1 MKRLKAMVDI
11 YSSPNFETEFEPEII
26 ERGNKVKLVIADVDG
41 VLTDGSIYKAIDPAT
56 LADIEIKNFSIVDG
70 AGVALAR
77 LLDLRVAIISGRPS
91 LATDARVK
99 ELKIEDVYTGSLNK
113 MTPYEDLKSKYS
125 LNDEDIAF
133 IGDDII
139 DLNLMENVGA
149 PIAVA
154 NAYHLVKDTAIYTTS
169 LPGGQGAFRE
179 AIDWLA
185 MCQGRYEEG
194 IQLMK
199 NSLLTK

>member
-1 MKRLKAMVDI
+1 MAMVDI
-11 YSSPNFETEFEPEII
+11 YSTPNFETEFEPEVI

-56 LADIEIKNFSIVDG
+56 LADIEFKNFSIVDG
-70 AGVALAR
+70 AGIALAR
-77 LLDLRVAIISGRPS
+77 LLDFRVAIISGRPS

-139 DLNLMENVGA
+139 DLKLMENVGA

-154 NAYHLVKDTAIYTTS
+154 NAYHLIKDIAIYTTR

-199 NSLLTK
+199 DSLLTK

>member
-1 MKRLKAMVDI
+1 MVDI
-11 YSSPNFETEFEPEII
+11 YSSSNFEKEFGSEVI
-26 ERGNKVKLVIADVDG
+26 ERGKKVKLVITDVDG
-41 VLTDGSIYKAIDPAT
+41 VLTDGSIYKGGN
-56 LADIEIKNFSIVDG
+56 EITYKSFNNFELIKFSVLDG

-77 LLDLRVAIISGRPS
+77 LLDFHIAFISGRKS
-91 LATDARVK
+91 SATEIRAN
-99 ELKIEDVYTGSLNK
+99 ELNITDVYNGTLNK
-113 MTPYEDLKSKYS
+113 MTPYKDLKSKYS

-199 NSLLTK
+199 NSLLNK

>member
-1 MKRLKAMVDI
+1 MVDI
-11 YSSPNFETEFEPEII
+11 YSSLNFETEFGSEVI
-26 ERGNKVKLVIADVDG
+26 ERGKKVKLVIADVDG
-41 VLTDGSIYKAIDPAT
+41 VLTDGSIYKAKDPET
-56 LADIEIKNFSIVDG
+56 LADIEFKQFSILDG
-70 AGVALAR
+70 AGIALAR

-91 LATDARVK
+91 SATDARAK
-99 ELKIEDVYTGSLNK
+99 ELKIEDVYTGLLNK
-113 MTPYEDLKSKYS
+113 MIPYEDLKSKYS
-125 LNDEDIAF
+125 LNGEDIAF

-139 DLNLMENVGA
+139 DLSLMENVGV

-154 NAYHLVKDTAIYTTS
+154 NAYHLVKDIAIYTTR

-199 NSLLTK
+199 DSLLTK

>member
-1 MKRLKAMVDI
+1 MVDI
-11 YSSPNFETEFEPEII
+11 YTSSNFEKEFGSKVI
-26 ERGNKVKLVIADVDG
+26 ERGKKIKLVITDVDG
-41 VLTDGSIYKAIDPAT
+41 VLTDGSIYKGGN
-56 LADIEIKNFSIVDG
+56 EITYKSFNNFELKKFSVLDG

-77 LLDLRVAIISGRPS
+77 LLDFHIAFISGRKS
-91 LATDARVK
+91 SATEIRAN
-99 ELKIEDVYTGSLNK
+99 ELNITDVYNGTLNK
-113 MTPYEDLKSKYS
+113 MTPYKDLKSKYS

-199 NSLLTK
+199 NSLLNK

>member
-1 MKRLKAMVDI
+1 MVDI
-11 YSSPNFETEFEPEII
+11 YSSLNFETEFGSEVI
-26 ERGNKVKLVIADVDG
+26 ERGKKVKLVIADVDG
-41 VLTDGSIYKAIDPAT
+41 VLTDGSIYKAKDPET
-56 LADIEIKNFSIVDG
+56 LADIEFKQFSIVDG
-70 AGVALAR
+70 AGIALAR

-91 LATDARVK
+91 SATDARAK
-99 ELKIEDVYTGSLNK
+99 ELKIEDVYTGLLNK
-113 MTPYEDLKSKYS
+113 MTPYEDLKLKYS
-125 LNDEDIAF
+125 LHDEDIAF

-154 NAYHLVKDTAIYTTS
+154 NAYHLVKDIAIYTTS

-179 AIDWLA
+179 AIDWIA
-185 MCQGRYEEG
+185 MCQGRYEKG

-199 NSLLTK
+199 ESLLTK

>member
-1 MKRLKAMVDI
+1 MVDI
-11 YSSPNFETEFEPEII
+11 YSSSNFEKEFETEVI

-41 VLTDGSIYKAIDPAT
+41 VLTDGSVYKAKDPET
-56 LADIEIKNFSIVDG
+56 LADIEFKQFSIVDG
-70 AGVALAR
+70 AGIALAR

-91 LATDARVK
+91 SATDARAK
-99 ELKIEDVYTGSLNK
+99 ELKIEDVYTGLLNK
-113 MTPYEDLKSKYS
+113 MMPYEDLKSKYS

-154 NAYHLVKDTAIYTTS
+154 NAYHLVKDIAIYTTR

-199 NSLLTK
+199 DSLLTK

>member
-1 MKRLKAMVDI
+1 MVDI
-11 YSSPNFETEFEPEII
+11 YSSSNFEKEFGHMVI
-26 ERGNKVKLVIADVDG
+26 ERGKKVKLVITDVDG
-41 VLTDGSIYKAIDPAT
+41 VLTDGSIYKAKESST
-56 LADIEIKNFSIVDG
+56 FVDIELKQFSIVDG
-70 AGVALAR
+70 AGIALAR
-77 LLDLRVAIISGRPS
+77 LLDLHVAIISGRHS
-91 LATDARVK
+91 LATEARAK
-99 ELKIEDVYTGSLNK
+99 ELKIEDVYNGSLNK
-113 MTPYEDLKSKYS
+113 LKPYDDLKSKYS

-139 DLNLMENVGA
+139 DLSLMEIVGA

>member
-1 MKRLKAMVDI
+1 MVDI

-56 LADIEIKNFSIVDG
+56 LADIEFKKFSIVDG
-70 AGVALAR
+70 AGIALAR

-154 NAYHLVKDTAIYTTS
+154 NAYHLIKDIAIYTTR

-199 NSLLTK
+199 DSLLTK

>member
-1 MKRLKAMVDI
+1 MVDI
-11 YSSPNFETEFEPEII
+11 YSSPNFETEFETEVI

-41 VLTDGSIYKAIDPAT
+41 VLTDGSVYKAKDPET
-56 LADIEIKNFSIVDG
+56 LADIEFKQFSIVDG
-70 AGVALAR
+70 AGIALAR

-91 LATDARVK
+91 SATDARVK

-113 MTPYEDLKSKYS
+113 MTPYENLKSKYS

-149 PIAVA
+149 PITVA
-154 NAYHLVKDTAIYTTS
+154 NAYHLIKDIAIYTTR

>member
-1 MKRLKAMVDI
+1 MVDI
-11 YSSPNFETEFEPEII
+11 YSSSNFEKEFETEVI

-41 VLTDGSIYKAIDPAT
+41 VLTDGSVYKAKDPET
-56 LADIEIKNFSIVDG
+56 LADIEFKQFSIVDG
-70 AGVALAR
+70 AGIALAR

-91 LATDARVK
+91 SATDARVK

-113 MTPYEDLKSKYS
+113 MTPYEDLKSKYF

-154 NAYHLVKDTAIYTTS
+154 NAYHLVKDIAIYTTR

-179 AIDWLA
+179 TIDWIA

-199 NSLLTK
+199 DSLLTK

>member
-1 MKRLKAMVDI
+1 MVDI
-11 YSSPNFETEFEPEII
+11 YSSSNFEKDFEPKVI
-26 ERGNKVKLVIADVDG
+26 ERGKKVKLVITDVDG
-41 VLTDGSIYKAIDPAT
+41 VLTDGSIYKGGN
-56 LADIEIKNFSIVDG
+56 EITYKSFNNFELKKFSVLDG

-77 LLDLRVAIISGRPS
+77 LLDFHIAFISGRKS
-91 LATDARVK
+91 SATEIRAN
-99 ELKIEDVYTGSLNK
+99 ELNITDVYNGTLNK
-113 MTPYEDLKSKYS
+113 MTPYKDLKSKYS

-154 NAYHLVKDTAIYTTS
+154 NAYHLVKDIAIYTTR

-179 AIDWLA
+179 TIDWIA

-199 NSLLTK
+199 DSLLTK

>member
-1 MKRLKAMVDI
+1 MVDI
-11 YSSPNFETEFEPEII
+11 YSSSNFEKEFGSEVI
-26 ERGNKVKLVIADVDG
+26 ERGKKVKLVITDVDG
-41 VLTDGSIYKAIDPAT
+41 VLTDGSIYKGGN
-56 LADIEIKNFSIVDG
+56 EITYKSFNNFELKKFSVLDG

-77 LLDLRVAIISGRPS
+77 LLDFHIAFISGRKS
-91 LATDARVK
+91 SATEIRAN
-99 ELKIEDVYTGSLNK
+99 ELNITDVYNGTLNK
-113 MTPYEDLKSKYS
+113 MTPYKDLKSKYS

-139 DLNLMENVGA
+139 DLNIMENVGA

-199 NSLLTK
+199 NSLLNK

>member
-1 MKRLKAMVDI
+1 MVDI
-11 YSSPNFETEFEPEII
+11 YSSSNFEKEFGHMVI
-26 ERGNKVKLVIADVDG
+26 ERGKKVKLVIADVDG
-41 VLTDGSIYKAIDPAT
+41 VLTDGSIYKGGN
-56 LADIEIKNFSIVDG
+56 EITYKSFNNFELKKFSVLDG

-77 LLDLRVAIISGRPS
+77 LLDLRIAFISGRKS
-91 LATDARVK
+91 SATEIRAN
-99 ELKIEDVYTGSLNK
+99 ELNITDVYNGTLNK
-113 MTPYEDLKSKYS
+113 MTPYKDLKSKYS

-139 DLNLMENVGA
+139 DLSLMEIVGA

-199 NSLLTK
+199 NSLLNK

>member
-1 MKRLKAMVDI
+1 MVDI
-11 YSSPNFETEFEPEII
+11 YSSPNFETEFEPEVI

-56 LADIEIKNFSIVDG
+56 LADIEFKNFSIVDG

>member
-1 MKRLKAMVDI
+1 MVDI
-11 YSSPNFETEFEPEII
+11 YSSSNFEKEFETEVI
-26 ERGNKVKLVIADVDG
+26 ERGNKVKLVISDVDG
-41 VLTDGSIYKAIDPAT
+41 VLTDGSVYKAKDPET
-56 LADIEIKNFSIVDG
+56 LADIEFKQFSIVDG
-70 AGVALAR
+70 AGIALAR

-91 LATDARVK
+91 SATDARVK
-99 ELKIEDVYTGSLNK
+99 ELKIEDVYTGLLNK
-113 MTPYEDLKSKYS
+113 MIPYEDLKSKYS

-154 NAYHLVKDTAIYTTS
+154 NAYHLVKDIAIYTTR

-199 NSLLTK
+199 DSLLTK

>member
-1 MKRLKAMVDI
+1 MVDI

-56 LADIEIKNFSIVDG
+56 LADIEFKNFSIVDG

-149 PIAVA
+149 PIAVE
-154 NAYHLVKDTAIYTTS
+154 NAYHLIKDIAIYTTR

-199 NSLLTK
+199 DSLLTK

>member
-1 MKRLKAMVDI
+1 MVDI
-11 YSSPNFETEFEPEII
+11 YSSPNFETEFETEVI
-26 ERGNKVKLVIADVDG
+26 ERGNKVKLVISDVDG
-41 VLTDGSIYKAIDPAT
+41 VLTDGSVYKAKDPAT
-56 LADIEIKNFSIVDG
+56 LADIEFKQFSIVDG
-70 AGVALAR
+70 AGIALAR

-91 LATDARVK
+91 SATDARAK
-99 ELKIEDVYTGSLNK
+99 ELKIEDVYTGLLNK
-113 MTPYEDLKSKYS
+113 MIPYEDLKSKYS

-154 NAYHLVKDTAIYTTS
+154 NAYHLVKDIAIYTTR

-199 NSLLTK
+199 DSLLTK

>member
-1 MKRLKAMVDI
+1 MVDI
-11 YSSPNFETEFEPEII
+11 YSSPNFETEFKPEVI

-56 LADIEIKNFSIVDG
+56 LADIEFKNFSIVDG
-70 AGVALAR
+70 AGIALAR
-77 LLDLRVAIISGRPS
+77 LLDFRVAIISGRPS

-99 ELKIEDVYTGSLNK
+99 ELRIEDVYTGSLNK

-139 DLNLMENVGA
+139 DLKLMENVGA

-154 NAYHLVKDTAIYTTS
+154 NAYHLVKDIAIYTTR
-169 LPGGQGAFRE
+169 LAGGQGAFRE

-199 NSLLTK
+199 DSLLTK

>member
-1 MKRLKAMVDI
+1 MVDI
-11 YSSPNFETEFEPEII
+11 YSSPNFETEFETEVI

-56 LADIEIKNFSIVDG
+56 LADIEFKKFSIVDG
-70 AGVALAR
+70 AGIALAR

-91 LATDARVK
+91 SATDARVK
-99 ELKIEDVYTGSLNK
+99 ELKIEDVYTGLLNK
-113 MTPYEDLKSKYS
+113 MIPYEDLKSKYS

-154 NAYHLVKDTAIYTTS
+154 NAYHLVKDIAIYTTR

-199 NSLLTK
+199 DSLLTK

>member
-1 MKRLKAMVDI
+1 MVDI
-11 YSSPNFETEFEPEII
+11 YSSLNFETEFGSEVI
-26 ERGNKVKLVIADVDG
+26 ERGKKVKLVIADVDG
-41 VLTDGSIYKAIDPAT
+41 VLTDGSIYKAKDPET
-56 LADIEIKNFSIVDG
+56 LADIEFKQFSIVDG
-70 AGVALAR
+70 AGIALAR

-91 LATDARVK
+91 SATDARAK
-99 ELKIEDVYTGSLNK
+99 ELKIEDVYTGLLNK
-113 MTPYEDLKSKYS
+113 MIPYEDLKSKYS

-139 DLNLMENVGA
+139 DLSLMENVGV
-149 PIAVA
+149 PIAVE
-154 NAYHLVKDTAIYTTS
+154 NAYHLVKDIAIYTTR

-199 NSLLTK
+199 DSLLTK

>member
-1 MKRLKAMVDI
+1 MVDI
-11 YSSPNFETEFEPEII
+11 YSSSNFEKDFEPKVI
-26 ERGNKVKLVIADVDG
+26 ERAKKVKLVITDVDG
-41 VLTDGSIYKAIDPAT
+41 VLTDGSIYKGGN
-56 LADIEIKNFSIVDG
+56 EITYKSFNNFELKKFSVLDG

-77 LLDLRVAIISGRPS
+77 LLDFHIAFISGRKS
-91 LATDARVK
+91 SATEIRAN
-99 ELKIEDVYTGSLNK
+99 ELNITDVYNGTLNK
-113 MTPYEDLKSKYS
+113 MTPYKDLKSKYS

-154 NAYHLVKDTAIYTTS
+154 NAYHLVKETAIYTTS

-199 NSLLTK
+199 NSLLNK

>member
-1 MKRLKAMVDI
+1 MVDI
-11 YSSPNFETEFEPEII
+11 YSSSNFEKEFGHMVI
-26 ERGNKVKLVIADVDG
+26 ERGKKVKLVIADVDG
-41 VLTDGSIYKAIDPAT
+41 VLTDGSIYKAKESST
-56 LADIEIKNFSIVDG
+56 FVDIELKQFSIVDG
-70 AGVALAR
+70 AGIALAR

-99 ELKIEDVYTGSLNK
+99 ELKIEDVYTGLLNK
-113 MTPYEDLKSKYS
+113 MTPYEDLKLKYS

-139 DLNLMENVGA
+139 DLSLMEIVGT

-179 AIDWLA
+179 AIDWIA

>member
-1 MKRLKAMVDI
+1 MVDI
-11 YSSPNFETEFEPEII
+11 YSSPNFETEFETEVID
-26 ERGNKVKLVIADVDG
+26 RGNKVKLVIADVDG
-41 VLTDGSIYKAIDPAT
+41 VLTDGSVYKAKDPET
-56 LADIEIKNFSIVDG
+56 LADIEFKQFSIVDG
-70 AGVALAR
+70 AGIALAR

-91 LATDARVK
+91 SATDARVK
-99 ELKIEDVYTGSLNK
+99 ELKIEDVYTGLLNK
-113 MTPYEDLKSKYS
+113 MIPYEDLKSKYS

-154 NAYHLVKDTAIYTTS
+154 NAYHLVKDIAIYTTR

-199 NSLLTK
+199 DSLLTK

>member
-1 MKRLKAMVDI
+1 MVDI
-11 YSSPNFETEFEPEII
+11 YSSPNFETEFETEVI

-41 VLTDGSIYKAIDPAT
+41 VLTDGSVYKAKDPAT
-56 LADIEIKNFSIVDG
+56 LADIEFKQFSIVDG
-70 AGVALAR
+70 AGIALAR

-91 LATDARVK
+91 SATDARVK
-99 ELKIEDVYTGSLNK
+99 ELKIEDVYTGLLNK
-113 MTPYEDLKSKYS
+113 MIPYEDLKSKYS

-149 PIAVA
+149 PIAVE
-154 NAYHLVKDTAIYTTS
+154 NAYHLVKDIAIYTTR

-199 NSLLTK
+199 DSLLTK

>member
-1 MKRLKAMVDI
+1 MVDI
-11 YSSPNFETEFEPEII
+11 YSSPNFETEFKPEVI

-56 LADIEIKNFSIVDG
+56 LADIEFKNFSIVDG
-70 AGVALAR
+70 AGIALAR
-77 LLDLRVAIISGRPS
+77 LLDFRVAIISGRPS
-91 LATDARVK
+91 SATDARAK
-99 ELKIEDVYTGSLNK
+99 ELKIEDVSNGSLNK
-113 MTPYEDLKSKYS
+113 MKPYEDLKSKYS

-154 NAYHLVKDTAIYTTS
+154 NAYHLVKDIAIYITH

-199 NSLLTK
+199 DSLLTK

>member
-1 MKRLKAMVDI
+1 MVDI

-56 LADIEIKNFSIVDG
+56 LADIEFKNFSIVDG
-70 AGVALAR
+70 AGIALAR

-154 NAYHLVKDTAIYTTS
+154 NAYHLIKDIAIYTTR

-199 NSLLTK
+199 DSLLTK

>member
-1 MKRLKAMVDI
+1 MVDI
-11 YSSPNFETEFEPEII
+11 YSSSNFEKEFGHMVI
-26 ERGNKVKLVIADVDG
+26 ERGEKVKLVIADVDG
-41 VLTDGSIYKAIDPAT
+41 VLTDGSIYKAKESST
-56 LADIEIKNFSIVDG
+56 FVDIELKQFSIVDG
-70 AGVALAR
+70 AGIALAR
-77 LLDLRVAIISGRPS
+77 LLDLHVAIISGRHS
-91 LATDARVK
+91 LATEARAK
-99 ELKIEDVYTGSLNK
+99 ELKIEDVYNGSLNK
-113 MTPYEDLKSKYS
+113 LKPYDDLKSKYS

-139 DLNLMENVGA
+139 DLSLMEIVGA

-179 AIDWLA
+179 AIDWIA

-199 NSLLTK
+199 NSLLNK

>member
-1 MKRLKAMVDI
+1 MMIDI
-11 YSSPNFETEFEPEII
+11 YSSPNFETEFDPEVI
-26 ERGNKVKLVIADVDG
+26 ERGKKVKLVIADVDG
-41 VLTDGSIYKAIDPAT
+41 VLTDGSIYKAKDPAT
-56 LADIEIKNFSIVDG
+56 LGDIEFKKFSIVDG
-70 AGVALAR
+70 AGIALAR
-77 LLDLRVAIISGRPS
+77 LLDLRVAIISGRRS
-91 LATDARVK
+91 SATDARAK
-99 ELKIEDVYTGSLNK
+99 ELKIEDVYNGSLNK
-113 MTPYEDLKSKYS
+113 MKPYEDLKLKYS

-154 NAYHLVKDTAIYTTS
+154 NAYHLVKDIAIYTTR
-169 LPGGQGAFRE
+169 LAGGQGALLE

-199 NSLLTK
+199 DSLLTK

>member
-1 MKRLKAMVDI
+1 MVDI
-11 YSSPNFETEFEPEII
+11 YSSSNFEKEFETEVI

-41 VLTDGSIYKAIDPAT
+41 VLTDGSVYKAKDPET
-56 LADIEIKNFSIVDG
+56 LADIEFKQFSIVDG
-70 AGVALAR
+70 AGIALAR

-91 LATDARVK
+91 SATDARVK

-113 MTPYEDLKSKYS
+113 MTPYENLKSKYS

-154 NAYHLVKDTAIYTTS
+154 NAYHLVKDIAIYTTR

-199 NSLLTK
+199 DSLLTK

>member
-1 MKRLKAMVDI
+1 MVDI
-11 YSSPNFETEFEPEII
+11 YSSSNFEKEFGHMVI
-26 ERGNKVKLVIADVDG
+26 ERGKKVKLVIADVDG
-41 VLTDGSIYKAIDPAT
+41 VLTDGSIYKAKESST
-56 LADIEIKNFSIVDG
+56 FVDIELKQFSIVDG
-70 AGVALAR
+70 AGIALAR
-77 LLDLRVAIISGRPS
+77 LLDLHVAIISGRHS
-91 LATDARVK
+91 LATEARAK
-99 ELKIEDVYTGSLNK
+99 ELKIEDVYNGSLNK
-113 MTPYEDLKSKYS
+113 LKPYDDLKSKYS

-139 DLNLMENVGA
+139 DLSLMEIVGA

-179 AIDWLA
+179 SIDWIA

>member
-1 MKRLKAMVDI
+1 MVDI
-11 YSSPNFETEFEPEII
+11 YSSPNFETEFETEVI

-41 VLTDGSIYKAIDPAT
+41 VLTDGSVYKAKDPET
-56 LADIEIKNFSIVDG
+56 LADIEFKQFSIVDG
-70 AGVALAR
+70 AGIALAR

-91 LATDARVK
+91 SATDARVK

-154 NAYHLVKDTAIYTTS
+154 NAYHLVKDIAIYTTR

>member
-1 MKRLKAMVDI
+1 MVDI
-11 YSSPNFETEFEPEII
+11 YSSSNFEKEFETDVI

-41 VLTDGSIYKAIDPAT
+41 VLTDGSVYKAKDPET
-56 LADIEIKNFSIVDG
+56 LADIEFKQFSIVDG
-70 AGVALAR
+70 AGIALAR

-91 LATDARVK
+91 SATDARVK
-99 ELKIEDVYTGSLNK
+99 ELKIEDVYTGLLNK
-113 MTPYEDLKSKYS
+113 MIPYEDLKSKYS

-154 NAYHLVKDTAIYTTS
+154 NAYHLVKDIAIYTTR

-199 NSLLTK
+199 DSLLTK

>member
-1 MKRLKAMVDI
+1 MVDI
-11 YSSPNFETEFEPEII
+11 YSSPNFETEFETEVI

-41 VLTDGSIYKAIDPAT
+41 VLTDGSVYKAKDPET
-56 LADIEIKNFSIVDG
+56 LADIEIKQFSIVDG
-70 AGVALAR
+70 AGIALAR

-91 LATDARVK
+91 SATDARAK
-99 ELKIEDVYTGSLNK
+99 ELKIEDVYTGLLNK
-113 MTPYEDLKSKYS
+113 MIPYEDLKSKYS

-154 NAYHLVKDTAIYTTS
+154 NAYHLVKDIAIYTTR

-199 NSLLTK
+199 DSLLTK

>member
-1 MKRLKAMVDI
+1 MVDI
-11 YSSPNFETEFEPEII
+11 YSSSNFEKEFGHMVI
-26 ERGNKVKLVIADVDG
+26 ERGKKVKLVITDVDG
-41 VLTDGSIYKAIDPAT
+41 VLTDGSIYKGGN
-56 LADIEIKNFSIVDG
+56 EITYKSFNNFELKKFSVLDG

-77 LLDLRVAIISGRPS
+77 LLDFHIAFISGRKS
-91 LATDARVK
+91 SATEIRAN
-99 ELKIEDVYTGSLNK
+99 ELNITDVYNGTLNK
-113 MTPYEDLKSKYS
+113 MTPYKDLKSKYS

-179 AIDWLA
+179 AIDWIA